1 MRRPIM
7 ISTRHLVRRIAL
19 TALVA
24 GACSAAQAQG
34 ESATSIYNQSGLDG
48 SSFVLSGTLAK
59 VQREGRVTVA
69 YRESS
74 IPFSYLD
81 VRGKPIG
88 YSLELCK
95 SLVQAMS
102 VAVHKPLE
110 IQWVPVTS
118 ATRFDAITSGK
129 ADLECGSTTNNLERQ
144 KSVAFSPTF
153 FVAGTKLLVQK
164 TSAVKDYRTLTG
176 KKVAV
181 TAGTTN
187 EKTMRDLSERFQLG
201 LQFDVMRDHGESFA
215 QVASGAD
222 EAFAMDDVLLYGFI
236 AKTPG
241 GRGKY
246 IVVGD
251 FLSYDPYGIMYRKD
265 DPAMTKL
272 VTRTFQQMAA
282 DGEIERQYRRW
293 FLRKL
298 PSGETLNLP
307 MSQQLETILESLAGT
322 QTQ

>member
-1 MRRPIM
+1 
-7 ISTRHLVRRIAL
+7 
-19 TALVA
+19 
-24 GACSAAQAQG
+24 
-34 ESATSIYNQSGLDG
+34 
-48 SSFVLSGTLAK
+48 
-59 VQREGRVTVA
+59 
-69 YRESS
+69 
-74 IPFSYLD
+74 
-81 VRGKPIG
+81 
-88 YSLELCK
+88 
-95 SLVQAMS
+95 
-102 VAVHKPLE
+102 
-110 IQWVPVTS
+110 
-118 ATRFDAITSGK
+118 
-129 ADLECGSTTNNLERQ
+129 
-144 KSVAFSPTF
+144 
-153 FVAGTKLLVQK
+153 
-164 TSAVKDYRTLTG
+164 
-176 KKVAV
+176 
-181 TAGTTN
+181 
-187 EKTMRDLSERFQLG
+187 
-201 LQFDVMRDHGESFA
+201 MRDHGESFA

-307 MSQQLETILESLAGT
+307 MSQRLETILESLAGT